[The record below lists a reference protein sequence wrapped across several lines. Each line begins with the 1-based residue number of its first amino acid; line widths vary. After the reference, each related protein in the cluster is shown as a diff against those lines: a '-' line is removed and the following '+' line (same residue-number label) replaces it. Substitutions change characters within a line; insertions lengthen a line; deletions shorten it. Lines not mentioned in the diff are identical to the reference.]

1 MCIFSGMKLIIDIDV
16 LNPEE
21 VMRSHRGEIVGL
33 MAGIVMSHEKKK
45 YKVEKA
51 ICEEMINILKVEL
64 PKALKEELIEAN
76 ASFSI
81 EDNQLD

>member
-1 MCIFSGMKLIIDIDV
+1 MKLIIDIDV

-51 ICEEMINILKVEL
+51 ICDEMINILKVEYIRCS
-64 PKALKEELIEAN
+64 LIIIN
-76 ASFSI
+76 I
-81 EDNQLD
+81 KLTT

>member
-1 MCIFSGMKLIIDIDV
+1 MKLIIDIDV

-51 ICEEMINILKVEL
+51 ICDEMINILKVEL
-64 PKALKEELIEAN
+64 PRALEEEFIEAKTQ
-76 ASFSI
+76 FSI
-81 EDNQLD
+81 EEDF

>member
-1 MCIFSGMKLIIDIDV
+1 MCILSGMKLIIDIDV

-64 PKALKEELIEAN
+64 PKALKEELIDAN

-81 EDNQLD
+81 EDNQVD

>member
-81 EDNQLD
+81 EDNEVD

>member
-81 EDNQLD
+81 EDNQVD

>member
-1 MCIFSGMKLIIDIDV
+1 MKLIIDIDV

-51 ICEEMINILKVEL
+51 ICDEMINILKVEL
-64 PKALKEELIEAN
+64 PKALKEEFIEAKTQ
-76 ASFSI
+76 FSI
-81 EDNQLD
+81 EEDF

>member
-16 LNPEE
+16 INPEE

-45 YKVEKA
+45 HKVEKA

-81 EDNQLD
+81 EDNQVD